1 VTTASS
7 SRSTRPPLGE
17 LTVGQQV
24 MVARS
29 SNDMRGRK
37 PEDRY
42 IPAVVIKA
50 ARVWIELQRAGLAEK
65 QLGYR
70 TWRMRRDT
78 QDEGTQYSGNNDRFL
93 TLEQHAWEETR
104 NWALGVLAEN
114 GIDLRHGSAWCGRE
128 IELADMIT
136 ARKEEEEV
144 R

>member
-1 VTTASS
+1 
-7 SRSTRPPLGE
+7 
-17 LTVGQQV
+17 
-24 MVARS
+24 
-29 SNDMRGRK
+29 
-37 PEDRY
+37 
-42 IPAVVIKA
+42 
-50 ARVWIELQRAGLAEK
+50 
-65 QLGYR
+65 
-70 TWRMRRDT
+70 MRRDT